1 MGNEDTKK
9 ENINTFPRKVMNLT
23 RDFLFEKLEEKV
35 KRSGLP

>member
-23 RDFLFEKLEEKV
+23 RDFFRQNYDKI
-35 KRSGLP
+35 

>member
-23 RDFLFEKLEEKV
+23 RDFFIAKIA
-35 KRSGLP
+35 

>member
-23 RDFLFEKLEEKV
+23 RVFYLEN
-35 KRSGLP
+35 